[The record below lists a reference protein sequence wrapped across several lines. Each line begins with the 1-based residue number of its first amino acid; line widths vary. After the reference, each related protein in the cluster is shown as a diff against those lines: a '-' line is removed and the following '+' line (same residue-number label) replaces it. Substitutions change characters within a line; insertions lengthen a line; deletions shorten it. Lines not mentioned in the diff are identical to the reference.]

1 MQLFI
6 EYMCVTAVIIVLN
19 QFYAYSVSLTGQEKQ
34 GTCLRL
40 GIIYITFGILS
51 FAMRIPSVIVAGF
64 ILIMMGL
71 RLLAHGLDRIDKHIF
86 IDRYD
91 EDRNLKEN

>member
-1 MQLFI
+1 MQLYI
-6 EYMCVTAVIIVLN
+6 EYMCVTAVLIVLN

-51 FAMRIPSVIVAGF
+51 FVMRMPPVIIAGF

-71 RLLAHGLDRIDKHIF
+71 RLLAHGLDRVNKIIF

-91 EDRNLKEN
+91 SNKDLTE